1 MTDQAG
7 TATETP
13 TGTAIII
20 YVYKMQ
26 AGSKGKRRQGQQ
38 MRGEGVWGQ
47 PAAGIGSLAAL
58 HVVVFVVDQCAA
70 CSAASDIKMLGL
82 LRPEPSRAEPNRTK
96 LPSNRDQL
104 CNRIRQQ
111 FRGQTASGDAATDSF
126 WMLYAGHGPAW
137 STSSGRGR
145 GGLRL
150 LQASSASAASTRVR
164 STFNKQF

>member
-7 TATETP
+7 TATATETG

-38 MRGEGVWGQ
+38 MRGERVWGQ

-82 LRPEPSRAEPNRTK
+82 LRPEPSRTEPN
-96 LPSNRDQL
+96 
-104 CNRIRQQ
+104 
-111 FRGQTASGDAATDSF
+111 
-126 WMLYAGHGPAW
+126 
-137 STSSGRGR
+137 
-145 GGLRL
+145 
-150 LQASSASAASTRVR
+150 
-164 STFNKQF
+164 